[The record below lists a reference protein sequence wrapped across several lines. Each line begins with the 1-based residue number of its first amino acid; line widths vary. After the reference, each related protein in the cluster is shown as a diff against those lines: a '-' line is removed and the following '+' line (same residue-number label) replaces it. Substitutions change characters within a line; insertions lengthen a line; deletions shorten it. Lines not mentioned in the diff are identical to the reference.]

1 MKNKLLVT
9 LFAAVVAFA
18 FTACKNKSDVLDVN
32 SDLVKVTMHKYP
44 RSLVQ
49 LAGQTLTISELEF
62 ASADVNDNRM
72 VYREISFGNGTPKT
86 KKEENLVYQY
96 GEWNSDYTSYSLY
109 ITPSTSAPYTMW
121 YRGNAFVLPDGR
133 AIGGEG
139 TDNTARVEKWEK
151 TIATFPNTNWD
162 GTYRDKYVLDSIFRD
177 SIRTTYIPPMTF
189 IVDTIK
195 IFTGKMDTLS
205 SDTTVFYKLTV
216 NRDAACKNTGHFY
229 MKSART
235 KYNRDTKTADTISSY
250 VKEYDFDWYFSD
262 VSSDAKFSINLES
275 KTDGQKGDQ
284 LDISKYKTDS
294 LGVASEFLCRGAMFY
309 RPQP

>member
-1 MKNKLLVT
+1 M
-9 LFAAVVAFA
+9 
-18 FTACKNKSDVLDVN
+18 
-32 SDLVKVTMHKYP
+32 
-44 RSLVQ
+44 
-49 LAGQTLTISELEF
+49 
-62 ASADVNDNRM
+62 
-72 VYREISFGNGTPKT
+72 
-86 KKEENLVYQY
+86 
-96 GEWNSDYTSYSLY
+96 
-109 ITPSTSAPYTMW
+109 
-121 YRGNAFVLPDGR
+121 
-133 AIGGEG
+133 
-139 TDNTARVEKWEK
+139 
-151 TIATFPNTNWD
+151 
-162 GTYRDKYVLDSIFRD
+162 DSIFRD

-235 KYNRDTKTADTISSY
+235 EYNRDTKTADTISFY